1 MPVTNI
7 NLTKHSNI
15 CQLGFTLIEMIIG
28 IVIFGL
34 ALAMVT
40 ALIFPLAGRSVDPI
54 MQVRATELAAT
65 LLREIG
71 AKRFDENGTGSIRCN
86 DDLNDDGDF
95 TDTGESACTAAI
107 DLGPETGE
115 SRNATTSNFN
125 DVDDYNGLLQG
136 AGQTDAVIRNSLG
149 EVLVVDGQTLYAGFS
164 VSVSVIYDGNLD
176 GIADTDQTSK
186 FVIVSVTTP
195 GQETLQFSTYRSNY

>member
-1 MPVTNI
+1 MPATKI
-7 NLTKHSNI
+7 NLTRRNNI
-15 CQLGFTLIEMIIG
+15 RQLGFTLIEMIVG
-28 IVIFGL
+28 IVIFAV
-34 ALAMVT
+34 ALTLVT
-40 ALIFPLAGRSVDPI
+40 TLIFPQAGRSVDPI

-65 LLREIG
+65 LLREIT
-71 AKRFDENGTGSIRCN
+71 AKKFDENGTGSIRCN

-95 TDTGESACTAAI
+95 TDTGESTCTAAI
-107 DLGPETGE
+107 DLGPESGE
-115 SRNATTSNFN
+115 SRTTTASNFD

-136 AGQTDAVIRNSLG
+136 AGQTDSVIRNSLG
-149 EVLVVDGQTLYAGFS
+149 EVLIVDSQTLYAGFS

-186 FVIVSVTTP
+186 LVTVSITTP